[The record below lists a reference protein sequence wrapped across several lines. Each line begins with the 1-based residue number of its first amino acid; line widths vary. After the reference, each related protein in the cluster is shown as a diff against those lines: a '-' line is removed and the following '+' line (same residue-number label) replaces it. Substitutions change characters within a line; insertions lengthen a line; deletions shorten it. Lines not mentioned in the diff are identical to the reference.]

1 MRSELEITYDGMNAL
16 IEKLGIIEAEKFI
29 SIINQDSFDYT
40 EWRKKLWPDKTVREL
55 SNEAM
60 EFRNKK
66 RALKYGE

>member
-55 SNEAM
+55 SHEAM

-66 RALKYGE
+66 RALK

>member
-1 MRSELEITYDGMNAL
+1 MRSEIEITYDGMNAL
-16 IEKLGIIEAEKFI
+16 IEKLGIVEAEKFI

-55 SNEAM
+55 SREAM

-66 RALKYGE
+66 RALK